1 MIIRI
6 TEMNQQYLIKD
17 GRKSDIKNQVTGYY
31 IDAQGKKEFKQTVE
45 VVGRHQAVAKV
56 IADILYDS
64 VEKDYPYIIHIIFD
78 GKQQAGL
85 MNSFYKTFS
94 KKKARGRFCD
104 LLYADIYRNN
114 LWVDFHF
121 DDGKSDEVTEFQ
133 EYFMTLDKEQQDAI
147 LSGEEESLFYVID
160 GDNNNEKEI
169 G

>member
-6 TEMNQQYLIKD
+6 KEMSQQYLIKD
-17 GRKSDIKNQVTGYY
+17 GRKSDITNQVTGYF
-31 IDAQGKKEFKQTVE
+31 IDAQGKKEFQQTVE

-56 IADILYDS
+56 IADILHDHA
-64 VEKDYPYIIHIIFD
+64 EKDYPYVIHVVFD

-85 MNSFYKTFS
+85 MNNFYKTFS

-114 LWVDFHF
+114 LWVDFSF

-133 EYFMTLDKEQQDAI
+133 KYFMTLDKERQDAI
-147 LSGEEESLFYVID
+147 LSGEEESLFYVI
-160 GDNNNEKEI
+160 NSEKEI
-169 G
+169 V